1 MSFFS
6 WLRNRTSTRAP
17 HGARQKGPMAPRFRP
32 RLEALEDRWLPSTLT
47 VMNNQDSGVG
57 SLRADIAAAQ
67 SGDTIVFAPNL
78 NGQTITLTSGE
89 LSITKGLT
97 IQGPGAG
104 QLTVSGNNMY
114 RAFEVNAG
122 QPVILSGLRMIG
134 RDTFGANPLV
144 GGAILNHTVLT
155 VSGCTITGHA
165 QLGGGIGNFGTLTV
179 SGCTLIGASASEGSG
194 IFNSTSGNLTVS
206 ASTLSSDSDGG
217 YLSDGGGIYAG
228 GLATLT
234 NCTLSGN
241 TAGLGGGLFVAGRA
255 TLTNCTLSL
264 NSAGQGGGIYVS
276 PTGNLNLTNTI
287 VARNPGRDIFG
298 AVLTA
303 KYNLVGDATGSTGIV
318 NGVDGNIVGGNG
330 HPVINPLL
338 GPLQNNGGP
347 TQTMALLPGSLAIGH
362 GNNAF
367 APAKDQRGFTRL
379 DELGERTD
387 IGAFEL

>member
-17 HGARQKGPMAPRFRP
+17 HGARHKGPMAPRFRP

-264 NSAGQGGGIYVS
+264 NSA
-276 PTGNLNLTNTI
+276 
-287 VARNPGRDIFG
+287 VA
-298 AVLTA
+298 
-303 KYNLVGDATGSTGIV
+303 
-318 NGVDGNIVGGNG
+318 
-330 HPVINPLL
+330 
-338 GPLQNNGGP
+338 
-347 TQTMALLPGSLAIGH
+347 
-362 GNNAF
+362 
-367 APAKDQRGFTRL
+367 
-379 DELGERTD
+379 
-387 IGAFEL
+387 